1 MDIIVEPIKVPA
13 DTNIIF
19 GMSHFIKSVEDLYE
33 VIVNT
38 VPSAKF
44 AIAFNEASGPCLVR
58 YEGNDERL
66 IEAAK
71 ENQRRIGAG
80 HTFLILLK
88 DAFPINVLPGIK
100 DCREVATVYCATAN
114 PVQVLLVE
122 KDGGRGVI
130 GVIDGKSPKGIELI
144 NEKRDRI
151 ELLRKI
157 GYKK

>member
-1 MDIIVEPIKVPA
+1 MDIIVEPIKVPLE
-13 DTNIIF
+13 TNIIF

-33 VIVNT
+33 VIVNS
-38 VPSAKF
+38 VPNAKF
-44 AIAFNEASGPCLVR
+44 GLAFNEASGQCLVR
-58 YEGNDERL
+58 HEGNDEL
-66 IEAAK
+66 LVDIAK

-100 DCREVATVYCATAN
+100 GCREVATVYCATAN

-122 KDGGRGVI
+122 NDGGRGVI
-130 GVIDGKSPKGIELI
+130 GVIDGKSPRGIELAI
-144 NEKRDRI
+144 EKKERMD
-151 ELLRKI
+151 LLRKI

>member
-1 MDIIVEPIKVPA
+1 MDIKIEPIKVPG

-19 GMSHFIKSVEDLYE
+19 GMSHFIKTVEDLYE

-38 VPSAKF
+38 VPGAKF
-44 AIAFNEASGPCLVR
+44 GLAFNEASGPCLVR

-71 ENQRRIGAG
+71 ENQKRIGAG

-88 DAFPINVLPGIK
+88 DAFPINILPGIK
-100 DCREVATVYCATAN
+100 ACREVASVFCATAN
-114 PVQVLLVE
+114 PVQVLLAE
-122 KDGGRGVI
+122 SDGGRGVI
-130 GVIDGKSPKGIELI
+130 GVIDGKSPKGIELAS
-144 NEKRDRI
+144 EKRERT
-151 ELLRKI
+151 EFLKKI